1 MPKNTHLGSKRLS
14 PETQM
19 MHYGYD
25 PKLSEGAVKCPQFQT
40 STFVFNSAQ
49 EGKDF
54 FNYASGRVELPEN
67 APEPG
72 LIYTRFNNP
81 VLEILEGR
89 IALWDRAEDCLVTGS
104 GMAAIS
110 TTLLALTRPGEVV
123 IYSEPVYGGT
133 DTLINTIFAQMNIHG
148 VGFSTSDG
156 IKGLEAAVEQARLL
170 GPISVIMVETPDNP
184 NNNLID
190 LAACREIAEGL
201 KNTAGERTLLL
212 VDNTMFGPIF
222 QQPLLHGADLCLYSL
237 TKYIGGHSDVVGGS
251 CSGNRDL
258 ITKIR
263 GFRNIM
269 GTNMDAN
276 TAWLIMRSLE
286 TLKVRMLAESESA
299 EKVVA
304 YLQEHPLVTKI
315 NYPGLLKPQDDQY
328 EIYKKQ
334 CIGSGSTFSFE
345 ILGDETSAFC
355 MLDSMKIAMLAVSL
369 GGTETLIQHP
379 ASMTHSSVPA
389 ARRAEIGISDSL
401 IRISIGL
408 EDPEDIIADLNQAL
422 ENMAKKPLLQSIAKG

>member
-1 MPKNTHLGSKRLS
+1 MAKNTHLGTQRLS

-54 FNYASGRVELPEN
+54 FNYASGRVVLPED
-67 APEPG
+67 AAEPG

-89 IALWDRAEDCLVTGS
+89 IALWDEAEDCLVTGS

-110 TTLLALTRPGEVV
+110 TTLLALTSPGEVV

-133 DTLINTIFAQMNIHG
+133 DTLINTIFKQMNIQG

-156 IKGLEAAVEQARLL
+156 IEGLKHAVEQARML
-170 GPISVIMVETPDNP
+170 GPISLIFIETPDNP

-190 LAACREIAEGL
+190 ISACRDICNHLSNAQ
-201 KNTAGERTLLL
+201 GERTKLV

-222 QQPLLHGADLCLYSL
+222 QQPLIHGADLCIYSL

-251 CSGNRDL
+251 CSGNKDL

-269 GTNMDAN
+269 GTNMDPN

-286 TLKVRMLAESESA
+286 TLKVRMEAESISA
-299 EKVVA
+299 AKIVN
-304 YLQEHPLVTKI
+304 YLNKHPLVTKI
-315 NYPGLLKPQDDQY
+315 NYPGLLTKDSDQY
-328 EIYKKQ
+328 SIYKKQ
-334 CIGSGSTFSFE
+334 CKGSGSTFSFE
-345 ILGDETSAFC
+345 IDGDEHAAFKV
-355 MLDSMKIAMLAVSL
+355 LDSMKIAILAVSL

-389 ARRAEIGISDSL
+389 QRRAEIGITDSL

-408 EDPEDIIADLNQAL
+408 ENPDDLIADLDQAL
-422 ENMAKKPLLQSIAKG
+422 ATIEKPAIFDKVAFA

>member
-1 MPKNTHLGSKRLS
+1 MSKNTHIGMQKLA

-25 PKLSEGAVKCPQFQT
+25 PKLSEGAVKCPQFQS

-54 FNYASGRVELPEN
+54 FNYASGRTPLPEG
-67 APEPG
+67 AAEPG
-72 LIYTRFNNP
+72 LIYSRFNNP

-89 IALWDRAEDCLVTGS
+89 IALWDQAEDCLVTGS

-110 TTLLALTRPGEVV
+110 TSLLALTRPGEVV

-133 DTLINTIFAQMNIHG
+133 DTLINSILSQMNIHG
-148 VGFSTSDG
+148 VGFSGSDG
-156 IKGLEAAVEQARLL
+156 IKGLQAAVKQAKEI
-170 GPISVIMVETPDNP
+170 GPVSVIMVETPDNP

-190 LAACREIAEGL
+190 IAECRKIAEGL
-201 KNTAGERTLLL
+201 KNSVGERSVLL

-222 QQPLLHGADLCLYSL
+222 QQPLKHGADLCLYSL
-237 TKYIGGHSDVVGGS
+237 TKYIGGHSDVIGGS
-251 CSGNRDL
+251 CSGSKEL

-269 GTNMDAN
+269 GTNMDPH

-286 TLKVRMLAESESA
+286 TLKIRMEAESRSA

-304 YLQEHPLVTKI
+304 YLKTHPLVGKI
-315 NYPGLLKPQDDQY
+315 NYPGLLKEGDDQY
-328 EIYKKQ
+328 AVYKKQ
-334 CIGSGSTFSFE
+334 CSGSGSTFSFE
-345 ILGDETSAFC
+345 ILGDESDAFKV
-355 MLDSMKIAMLAVSL
+355 LDTMKIAMLAVSL

-379 ASMTHSSVPA
+379 ASMTHSSVPKE
-389 ARRAEIGISDSL
+389 RRDEIGISDSL

-408 EDPEDIIADLNQAL
+408 EDADDIMADLDQAL
-422 ENMAKKPLLQSIAKG
+422 ATLESKQVLKSA